1 LTERCNWL
9 VFIPILAN
17 ILYYL
22 FPPKETNTIFLFFP
36 QILSYVMMILWSCIN
51 NKSNIRIN
59 PANHKVSIIYGFTAG
74 LITGATDLFF
84 ILKVTGW
91 LGQDYE
97 FLRETPHS
105 KIPFLL
111 MMPFGII
118 LISALVEANFRGF
131 ILGRLLIFSGKSKM
145 GAAGAI
151 LVSALI
157 FSCDPFMLHFFKIFS
172 WLALFDGIIW
182 GYLYYRTGNILG
194 PIAAHSVC
202 VMIVYT
208 VLKVF
213 YS

>member
-17 ILYYL
+17 IVYFM
-22 FPPKETNTIFLFFP
+22 FPPKETNIAFLFIP
-36 QILSYVMMILWSCIN
+36 QILSYVTMILWSCIN
-51 NKSNIRIN
+51 KKFNIRIN
-59 PANHKVSIIYGFTAG
+59 PANYKASIIYGFAAG
-74 LITGATDLFF
+74 LITGAINLFF

-97 FLRETPHS
+97 FLRETPHA

-118 LISALVEANFRGF
+118 MVSSFVEINFRGF
-131 ILGRLLIFSGKSKM
+131 IMSRFLTMFRNNSG
-145 GAAGAI
+145 GAFAAI
-151 LVSALI
+151 AISSIVFAT
-157 FSCDPFMLHFFKIFS
+157 DHFMLFYFKIFA

-194 PIAAHSVC
+194 PIAAHSIC

>member
-1 LTERCNWL
+1 MAERFNWL

-22 FPPKETNTIFLFFP
+22 LPPKKANTALLFFP
-36 QILSYVMMILWSCIN
+36 QILSYVMMIAWSCIN
-51 NKSNIRIN
+51 KPSNIRIN
-59 PANHKVSIIYGFTAG
+59 TANYKASIIYGFAVG
-74 LITGATDLFF
+74 LITGATNLFF

-97 FLRETPHS
+97 FLRETPHA
-105 KIPFLL
+105 KMPFLL

-118 LISALVEANFRGF
+118 LISAFVEINFRGF
-131 ILGRLLIFSGKSKM
+131 ILSRFLTIFRNSSG
-145 GAAGAI
+145 GAFAAI
-151 LVSALI
+151 AISSIVFAT
-157 FSCDPFMLHFFKIFS
+157 DPFMLFYFKIFA
-172 WLALFDGIIW
+172 WLALFDGLIW

-194 PIAAHSVC
+194 PIAAHSIC

-208 VLKVF
+208 ILKVF

>member
-1 LTERCNWL
+1 MAEIFNWL

-17 ILYYL
+17 IPYYL

-51 NKSNIRIN
+51 KKSNIRIN
-59 PANHKVSIIYGFTAG
+59 PANYKASIIYGFAAG
-74 LITGATDLFF
+74 LITGATNLFF

-97 FLRETPHS
+97 FLRETPHA

-118 LISALVEANFRGF
+118 MVSAFVEINFRGF
-131 ILGRLLIFSGKSKM
+131 ILNRLLVIFGNGKI
-145 GAAGAI
+145 GAYLAI
-151 LVSALI
+151 ALSSVV
-157 FSCDPFMLHFFKIFS
+157 FSYDPFMLYYFKLFH
-172 WLALFDGIIW
+172 WLALFDGLIW

-194 PIAAHSVC
+194 PITAHSIC